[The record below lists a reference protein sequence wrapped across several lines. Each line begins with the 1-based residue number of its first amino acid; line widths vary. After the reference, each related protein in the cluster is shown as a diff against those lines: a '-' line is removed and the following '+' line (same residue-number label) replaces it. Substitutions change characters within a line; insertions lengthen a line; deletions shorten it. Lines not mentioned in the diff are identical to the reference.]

1 MKNQLPNTSLK
12 RNNGKITVLI
22 YRMPTYT
29 DQYLHYNS
37 HYPASCK
44 ENVAIVVFVVV
55 VLFII
60 TIIIVIIIAFT
71 FNS

>member
-1 MKNQLPNTSLK
+1 
-12 RNNGKITVLI
+12 
-22 YRMPTYT
+22 MPTYT

-60 TIIIVIIIAFT
+60 TIIVIIIAFT